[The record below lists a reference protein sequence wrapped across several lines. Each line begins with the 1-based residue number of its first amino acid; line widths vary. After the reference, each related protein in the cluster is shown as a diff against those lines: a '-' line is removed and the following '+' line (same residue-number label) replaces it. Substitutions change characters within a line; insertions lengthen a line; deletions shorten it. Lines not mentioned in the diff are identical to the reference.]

1 MKETAERIV
10 KQLNP
15 VFVRHAVVVGNGI
28 YDNIDIEVQGV
39 NGLFKSVISIDKK
52 GIWNGVRY
60 VNEDRALALL
70 EVHQEDWE
78 RAHPELVREME
89 WADKG
94 DGLHVII
101 YAGRRLSAIEFCKT
115 SSTWGISKSAK
126 EEAMTAFI
134 DYLKKNP

>member
-15 VFVRHAVVVGNGI
+15 VFVRHAVLVGQNAHG
-28 YDNIDIEVQGV
+28 NFEIEVQQSG
-39 NGLFKSVISIDKK
+39 GHFWKPILIFDKK

-60 VNEDRALALL
+60 VNENRALALL

-89 WADKG
+89 WVDKG

-126 EEAMTAFI
+126 EEALTA
-134 DYLKKNP
+134 L